1 MSPPTLVI
9 PGAVG
14 LVVSTVN
21 ATDGLR
27 VVQFPAASQDV
38 GAMLI
43 VPWEKIVL
51 GVHVVALL
59 TPTGEGEQAQPEIV
73 TVSPGRAVTTTEGVV
88 LLVL

>member
-1 MSPPTLVI
+1 
-9 PGAVG
+9 
-14 LVVSTVN
+14 
-21 ATDGLR
+21 
-27 VVQFPAASQDV
+27 
-38 GAMLI
+38 MLI